1 MPLVP
6 GGISPPSTALSPTIS
21 RPPPP
26 PPPSGPPPRHG
37 VDDFRP
43 GMSDASGSNRPSDT
57 EEEVTEYEA
66 DYDTDIGNKVAH
78 RDALRAKEHGKEED
92 DETPLPSP
100 ILSPQMPPRGVPPPP
115 PPPPAGN
122 PAPSRRG
129 RQSMDMPRAAPPP
142 VPPEEDELYDENDYD
157 PYKYDSPRYESPPP
171 SSQPANP
178 PPPTHPAPPPGS
190 RSGGRQSLDIAR
202 GAPQS
207 SGRRSMDQSRPVAE
221 HVARDV
227 DLSEN
232 TGWWKAPN
240 MPPPVFQ
247 NRTRDLYFEV
257 EENTAARRGGRTTI
271 TKDIYVLFHDYSQ
284 TVITVRYDPA
294 DPSSSAQ
301 LEQRHEP
308 PPPQPRQDQLESWQA
323 QFGTKIYA
331 GAKAREGTVVGDG
344 EAFSF
349 IRELFGLAPG
359 ILLPAGG
366 RCYGALVYANL
377 ANASTQQFD
386 EIRPGDVV
394 TFRNAKFQGH
404 RGGLHQKYTS
414 EVGRPDHVGIVSEWD
429 GTKKKLKVWEQGRDG
444 RKVKEAGFRVGDLRS
459 GEVKVWRGVGRGWV
473 GWAQE

>member
-1 MPLVP
+1 MPPVP
-6 GGISPPSTALSPTIS
+6 GGIPPPSTALSPSIS
-21 RPPPP
+21 RPPPPP
-26 PPPSGPPPRHG
+26 PPPSGPPPRH
-37 VDDFRP
+37 VIDDSRL

-78 RDALRAKEHGKEED
+78 RDALRAREYGKEED

-100 ILSPQMPPRGVPPPP
+100 MLSPQMPPRNVPPPP
-115 PPPPAGN
+115 PSSGN
-122 PAPSRRG
+122 PTSSRKG
-129 RQSMDMPRAAPPP
+129 RQSVDMPRAAPPP
-142 VPPEEDELYDENDYD
+142 VPPEEEEMYDENDYD

-171 SSQPANP
+171 PSQPANP
-178 PPPTHPAPPPGS
+178 PPPTHSAPPPGS
-190 RSGGRQSLDIAR
+190 RSSGRQSLDTAR

-207 SGRRSMDQSRPVAE
+207 SGRRSMDQSRPAAE

-232 TGWWKAPN
+232 ILWWKAPN
-240 MPPPVFQ
+240 TPPPVFQ
-247 NRTRDLYFEV
+247 NRTHDLYFEV
-257 EENTAARRGGRTTI
+257 EENTILRRGRTTV

-294 DPSSSAQ
+294 DPSPSAQ
-301 LEQRHEP
+301 FEQRHEP

-323 QFGTKIYA
+323 QFGTKMYA

-359 ILLPAGG
+359 ILPPAGG

-377 ANASTQQFD
+377 ANASVQQFD
-386 EIRPGDVV
+386 EIRAGDLV

-414 EVGRPDHVGIVSEWD
+414 EVGKPDHVGIVSEWD
-429 GTKKKLKVWEQGRDG
+429 GTKKKLKVWEQGREG

-459 GEVKVWRGVGRGWV
+459 GEVKVWRGVGKGWV